1 MRTLRRELARIWACV
16 TARPR
21 WELVLGCLVSVWT
34 FAWVLGQAMA
44 PPMAPLEVPR
54 GLLDW
59 AGVPVGWLDDV
70 SEWAREPSRVWVWSV
85 LAVAAGLLWAAT
97 TERAQMTAVAG
108 WVAVLVAAEGIG
120 YHPAVFRA
128 VIAMVG
134 LVVVLMV
141 LGLPGKVSVMD
152 PKVRLIPRDVL
163 RAGATAAAMAAMV
176 PLLAV
181 GLVIIRLVRPYVT
194 RPAKVVVPRARAA
207 ADQKAFESEEVRDH
221 AAGQPAKW

>member
-16 TARPR
+16 TDRPR
-21 WELVLGCLVSVWT
+21 WQLVLGCVVSLWT
-34 FAWVLGQAMA
+34 SAWVTGQALA

-54 GLLDW
+54 GLLGW

-70 SEWAREPSRVWVWSV
+70 SQWAREPSRVWVWSV
-85 LAVAAGLLWAAT
+85 VAVAAGLLWAAT
-97 TERAQMTAVAG
+97 TERAQMTAVTG
-108 WVAVLVAAEGIG
+108 WLALLVAAEGIG

-134 LVVVLMV
+134 FVVVLV
-141 LGLPGKVSVMD
+141 LLALPGKVSVMNQR
-152 PKVRLIPRDVL
+152 VTLIPRDVV

-176 PLLAV
+176 PLLAL

-194 RPAKVVVPRARAA
+194 RPPKVVVPRARSAE
-207 ADQKAFESEEVRDH
+207 DQKTLVRD
-221 AAGQPAKW
+221 